1 MLVPIAIVSTTIG
14 TIKVTITGR
23 CQAAK
28 VTLAIINEYSLL
40 INILIFQDTKE
51 IEMNV
56 LADGQDV
63 PLHTSLLLD
72 MRSQSYLIKFLDI
85 QITEDPIIPYQDT
98 YRRYIFGS
106 PQARVT
112 VIGDVVGTPPDLEPT
127 IDFTYMGI
135 KPTAKSGELRMFNFA
150 YHLYTLI
157 YLRITNQL
165 DTSERQELS
174 KKLLAELN
182 RDYVHQM
189 AFYKNNSFVMFDVRD
204 SVSSVWLTAYCA
216 RVYFDAQFD
225 DWNNFIYIDPQ
236 IIQNSI
242 EFLLRHQISN
252 AFYDLDGSFYEPS
265 ANWTASSRLTPIAL
279 TAHVLITLVKV
290 TDIHGDLTIK
300 VSSAKLSAVRFLE
313 RKLPEM
319 TFPYEIA
326 ITTYALMIAG
336 SPDAKTGFN
345 MLEELKNVTEGMVY
359 WSDIEVKV

>member
-1 MLVPIAIVSTTIG
+1 
-14 TIKVTITGR
+14 
-23 CQAAK
+23 
-28 VTLAIINEYSLL
+28 
-40 INILIFQDTKE
+40 
-51 IEMNV
+51 MNV
-56 LADGQDV
+56 LADGADV

-72 MRSQSYLIKFLDI
+72 MRSQSYLMKFLDI

-112 VIGDVVGTPPDLEPT
+112 VTGDVVGTPPDLESI

-150 YHLYTLI
+150 YRLYTLI

-165 DTSERQELS
+165 ETSEKQELS
-174 KKLLAELN
+174 RQMLAELS

-204 SVSSVWLTAYCA
+204 GPSSVWLTAYCA
-216 RVYFDAQFD
+216 RVYFDAQYD
-225 DWNNFIYIDPQ
+225 DWHNFIYIDPQ
-236 IIQNSI
+236 VIHNSI
-242 EFLLRHQISN
+242 EFLLRYQISN
-252 AFYDLDGSFYEPS
+252 PYHDLNGAFFEPI
-265 ANWTASSRLTPIAL
+265 ANWSVSPRLTPVAL

-290 TDIHGDLTIK
+290 TDMYGDNTIK
-300 VSSAKLSAVRFLE
+300 VSTAKLSAVRFLE
-313 RKLPEM
+313 RKLAAL

-326 ITTYALMIAG
+326 ISTYALMIAG

-345 MLEELKNVTEGMVY
+345 LLEELKNVTEGMVY